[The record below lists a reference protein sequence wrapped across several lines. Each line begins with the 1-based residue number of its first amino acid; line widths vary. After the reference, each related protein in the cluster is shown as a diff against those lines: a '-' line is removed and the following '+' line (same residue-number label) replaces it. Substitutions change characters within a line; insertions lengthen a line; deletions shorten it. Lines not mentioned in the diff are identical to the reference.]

1 MLAKRI
7 LTGII
12 GGAFTIFVVY
22 EGNWL
27 FFLMMALLAVVAW
40 YEYGNMVRKLQVVTA
55 DTGGAI
61 WLLAMLSAYWF
72 GSTKLMFLLGLVLL
86 CWLMLRTVFFHDKVK
101 PVDSAYALY
110 GLFYIGSGFLALL
123 ALRSGSAVSFMSD
136 HFSTAMVEPARF
148 FVFLLIFSTWAS
160 DTAAFAVGKMMGKVK
175 LCPSISPGK
184 TREGA
189 IGGFVGTL
197 IVAVVFS
204 LIFQFSILHALALGI
219 IIGIM
224 APLGDLAESILKR
237 VSGVKDSGNIIPG
250 HGGVLD
256 RFDSLLFAAPAM
268 YVYLMLVI

>member
-1 MLAKRI
+1 MALGHAERLLVRQYETDVSLGTGSLMLAH
-7 LTGII
+7 
-12 GGAFTIFVVY
+12 A
-22 EGNWL
+22 
-27 FFLMMALLAVVAW
+27 
-40 YEYGNMVRKLQVVTA
+40 A
-55 DTGGAI
+55 D
-61 WLLAMLSAYWF
+61 
-72 GSTKLMFLLGLVLL
+72 
-86 CWLMLRTVFFHDKVK
+86 
-101 PVDSAYALY
+101 
-110 GLFYIGSGFLALL
+110 GLFPRQGKARRQCLCPVWPLIHRQRIFSLIGPAKRVCRLL
-123 ALRSGSAVSFMSD
+123 YERPLQHGHGRTSSVL
-136 HFSTAMVEPARF
+136 RF
-148 FVFLLIFSTWAS
+148 FADFLDLGQRHGSLCCRQ
-160 DTAAFAVGKMMGKVK
+160 DDEVK